1 MMHEPP
7 PRPDLRADGLPLGGD
22 HGAGV
27 ALATLPDGR
36 PRVTWRFWPTIGMI
50 IVGFLL
56 GSIAAT
62 PIFAAFG
69 DTTVQGA
76 SGVSELAQGTVVD
89 IVLLGVLVGW
99 LNGRHRGWRDAL
111 RLVPPERVG
120 REVAIGAGLGVA
132 VRIVAG
138 IAVALIVAVLSAA
151 TGDDVSVPEQVTG
164 DLHGWGLVV
173 FAVFA
178 VFVAPIT
185 EEFMF
190 RGLIYRSIRDRHGV
204 ALGAIVSALLFGAI
218 HFVVSDAWTDTL
230 ALQVTMVVT
239 GLGLALVY
247 ERRKTLLA
255 PIAGHAAFNLIAVVV
270 IVADAVG

>member
-7 PRPDLRADGLPLGGD
+7 PRPDLRADGLPFGRVLGPGP
-22 HGAGV
+22 V
-27 ALATLPDGR
+27 ATLPDGR
-36 PRVTWRFWPTIGMI
+36 PKVSWRFLPTIGM
-50 IVGFLL
+50 VMLGFLV

-76 SGVSELAQGTVVD
+76 SGVSELAQGIVVD
-89 IVLLGVLVGW
+89 VVLLVVLVAW
-99 LNGRHRGWRDAL
+99 LNARHRGWREAL
-111 RLVPPERVG
+111 RLVPSERVG
-120 REVAIGAGLGVA
+120 REVAIGAGLGIA

-138 IAVALIVAVLSAA
+138 IAVAAIVALLSAV
-151 TGDDVSVPEQVTG
+151 TGDEVSVPEQVTQG
-164 DLHGWGLVV
+164 LRGFELVV

-178 VFVAPIT
+178 VVVAPIT

-190 RGLIYRSIRDRHGV
+190 RGLIYRSIRDRFGV

-218 HFVVSDAWTDTL
+218 HFVASDAWTDTL

-270 IVADAVG
+270 IVADALR